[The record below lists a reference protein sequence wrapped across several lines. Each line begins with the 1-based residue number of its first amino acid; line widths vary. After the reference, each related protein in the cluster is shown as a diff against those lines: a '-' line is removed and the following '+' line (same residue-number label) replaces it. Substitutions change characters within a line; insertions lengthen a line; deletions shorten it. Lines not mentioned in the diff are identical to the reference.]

1 MPDYTLYLVTDT
13 AMIGSR
19 DLIEVVAQAI
29 EGGVSMVQLREK
41 TASTRDFYEVALRLR
56 QLTQAKGIPLIIN
69 DRLDIALAVEA
80 DGLHIGQQDLP
91 FAVARH
97 LLGDDK
103 IIGLSVETVEQA
115 EAAQHLSVDYLGV
128 SPVFNTTTKADIASP
143 LGLAGLQAIASFTKH
158 PLVGIGGI
166 DQENAAQVI
175 QVGAQGIAV
184 VSAIMASLQP
194 KEAAQQ
200 LRTICEAQL
209 KIKNL

>member
-1 MPDYTLYLVTDT
+1 
-13 AMIGSR
+13 
-19 DLIEVVAQAI
+19 VAQAI
-29 EGGVSMVQLREK
+29 KGGVSMVQLREK

-56 QLTQAKGIPLIIN
+56 QLTQAKGVPLIIN

-91 FAVARH
+91 FAVARR

-115 EAAQHLSVDYLGV
+115 KAAQHLPVDYLGI
-128 SPVFNTTTKADIASP
+128 SPVFITATKTDIASP
-143 LGLAGLQAIASFTKH
+143 LGLVGLKTIASFTRH

-166 DQENAAQVI
+166 DQENVAQVI
-175 QVGAQGIAV
+175 QAGAQGIAV